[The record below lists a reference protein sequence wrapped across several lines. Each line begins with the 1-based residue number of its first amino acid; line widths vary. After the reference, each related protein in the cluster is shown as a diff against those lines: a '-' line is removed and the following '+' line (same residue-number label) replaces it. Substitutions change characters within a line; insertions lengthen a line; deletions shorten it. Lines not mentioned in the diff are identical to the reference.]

1 MCRVSGF
8 VPKSGKRFGEKTVLT
23 RKQNELLLFIN
34 KRLNDG
40 GVSPSFDEMKEA
52 LRLKS
57 KSGIHRLIT
66 GLEERG
72 FLRRLP
78 HRARALQVLK
88 LPEAAAMPAP
98 NVTPLLDSRRGMA
111 EAREAFVPQI
121 VRGERVPLAGAI
133 QAANEAQALSLP
145 LYGRI
150 AAGTPIEALRDN
162 STTVDVPVSLLGN
175 GAHYCLEVQGDSMIE
190 AGILNGDIA
199 IIKSSDQA
207 ESGEIVVALVDDAEA
222 TLKRLRK
229 KGASIALEPANAAY
243 ETRIF
248 GPDRVKIQGR
258 LAGIYRRYN

>member
-1 MCRVSGF
+1 
-8 VPKSGKRFGEKTVLT
+8 VLT

-34 KRLNDG
+34 KRLNDD

-88 LPEAAAMPAP
+88 LPDAAAMPAA
-98 NVTPLLDSRRGMA
+98 NVTPLLSRGMA
-111 EAREAFVPQI
+111 EAREAFVPQVI
-121 VRGERVPLAGAI
+121 RGERVPLAGAI
-133 QAANEAQALSLP
+133 QVANEAQALSLP

-162 STTVDVPVSLLGN
+162 STTVDVPVALLGS

-190 AGILNGDIA
+190 AGILDGDIA
-199 IIKSSDQA
+199 IIRSADAA
-207 ESGEIVVALVDDAEA
+207 ESGDIVVALIDDTEA

-258 LAGIYRRYN
+258 LAALYRRFN